1 MKRHLA
7 GKLFIGFLG
16 MAFLTVGVLWLIQA
30 VIMKDNYLNERI
42 RTITLAL
49 QNEAKQEAVDYE
61 ALEQSLNVSL
71 IAVSSSGEVAY
82 MSAGTPMRG
91 MMLRHLDL
99 SLLHTGEVQYIRTQM
114 DTEYALTGVNLAD
127 GTLYA
132 VFSLVDVDE
141 ASRIL
146 LGQLWI
152 VTVVL
157 FVCAVTFALILT
169 RIFSRPITRV
179 TQAARDMSQGRL
191 DVSLPVRSQDEIGQL
206 TAALNELGAE
216 LQKTEQLRR
225 ELIANV
231 SHELRAPLTVIQG
244 FAETV
249 RDVTW
254 PDDEKRTAQLTIVSD
269 EAARLSR
276 VVSDILNYSRLQAGV
291 DPVSDS
297 VFPVCPVLNDMI
309 GRYQM
314 DAGTKDVRLELDCPD
329 ISVRFDKEKFV
340 QVAGNL
346 LVNALNHAEPG
357 TVVRIKADARGNHA
371 LVSVSNTGEMIPE
384 EELAHIWERFYRS
397 AQIGSPHMGTGLGLS
412 IVKSIMESHAVRFG
426 VSSRNRETVFWFE
439 TMPLG

>member
-16 MAFLTVGVLWLIQA
+16 MAILAVGVLWLIQA
-30 VIMKDNYLNERI
+30 VVMKDNYLNERI
-42 RTITLAL
+42 RTINSAL
-49 QNEAKQEAVDYE
+49 QNEARQESMDYE
-61 ALEQSLNVSL
+61 SLEQSLNVSL
-71 IAVSSSGEVAY
+71 IAVNSGGEVVY

-99 SLLHTGEVQYIRTQM
+99 SSLRTGEVQYVRSQM
-114 DTEYALTGVNLAD
+114 DTPYALTGVNLPD
-127 GTLYA
+127 GALYA
-132 VFSLVDVDE
+132 LFSMVDVEE

-146 LGQLWI
+146 LSQLWI

-157 FVCAVTFALILT
+157 FVCAVAFALILT
-169 RIFSRPITRV
+169 RMFSRPITRV

-206 TAALNELGAE
+206 TVALNELGTE
-216 LQKTEQLRR
+216 LRKTEQLRR

-254 PDDEKRTAQLTIVSD
+254 PDDNKRTSQLTMISD

-297 VFPVCPVLNDMI
+297 MFAVCPVLNDMI

-314 DAGTKDVRLELDCPD
+314 DAEARDIRLVLDCPD
-329 ISVRFDKEKFV
+329 ISVRFDREKFV

-357 TVVRIKADARGNHA
+357 TAVTVKAAAHGNHA
-371 LVSVSNTGEMIPE
+371 VVSVSNTGETIPQ
-384 EELAHIWERFYRS
+384 EELGRIWERFYRS
-397 AQIGSPHMGTGLGLS
+397 GNIAGPHMGTGLGLS
-412 IVKSIMESHAVRFG
+412 IVKSILESHTVGFG
-426 VSSRNRETVFWFE
+426 VSSQNGETVFWFE
-439 TMPLG
+439 TMPLE